1 MHAKSFYNDPFDLN
15 SKAGKKIIM
24 TDANGITVDIS
35 LKIKEM
41 QGYISQDDNQL
52 ELNHKINYK

>member
-1 MHAKSFYNDPFDLN
+1 
-15 SKAGKKIIM
+15 M

-41 QGYISQDDNQL
+41 QGYISQDDNPL